1 MALSSGSKILVSDI
15 SNALSGKQDVLST
28 GTGIS
33 ISSNKISNTGVTSFN
48 GSTGAITYSAPV
60 TSVNGMTGAVTV
72 SSTPSTVKGV
82 IGSAVASNSNS
93 MTLPSGG
100 TWFVFNS
107 GHYGYGNTYLSTDG
121 VGTTKNGANYTAY
134 GNSYSGGTTVY
145 AIMRKF
151 ETGPDAS
158 GDVLSNNGKLVA
170 IRIS

>member
-100 TWFVFNS
+100 TWFAWNS
-107 GHYGYGNTYLSTDG
+107 GHWGNDSWDTWSG
-121 VGTTKNGANYTAY
+121 ISKASASSNGFVAY
-134 GNSYSGGTTVY
+134 GSTFSGGTTVY
-145 AIMRKF
+145 ATIQEEGESRY
-151 ETGPDAS
+151 AYRAY
-158 GDVLSNNGKLVA
+158 GKVVA

>member
-48 GSTGAITYSAPV
+48 GSTGAVTYSAPV

-82 IGSAVASNSNS
+82 IGSAVASNSTS

-100 TWFVFNS
+100 TWFALN
-107 GHYGYGNTYLSTDG
+107 GWGYASFYG
-121 VGTTKNGANYTAY
+121 VGTASGD
-134 GNSYSGGTTVY
+134 NSSGLTMGGGTYSGGSRLY
-145 AIMRKF
+145 AKYKK
-151 ETGPDAS
+151 EN
-158 GDVLSNNGKLVA
+158 SNDTITYSDKGTLIA